1 LQQLLEVVEVLLL
14 LSSSP
19 YLPLLLCL
27 HLLIQMA
34 AVVLKVEEEEKV
46 EVEALAAVLMVGGE
60 HLEDS
65 QQWHRIQLAQT
76 RRAAGFDHH
85 ECSLLYVPSFD
96 RCYLS

>member
-1 LQQLLEVVEVLLL
+1 LEQLLEEVEVLLL
-14 LSSSP
+14 LSSLL

-34 AVVLKVEEEEKV
+34 AVVLKVVEEVEKV
-46 EVEALAAVLMVGGE
+46 EVEALAAVQMVGGE

-65 QQWHRIQLAQT
+65 QQWHRILLAQT

-85 ECSLLYVPSFD
+85 ECSLSFP
-96 RCYLS
+96 